1 MRMQTELYCDG
12 IGNRILRFYNQHT
25 KLHGTHDGRVS
36 TMSARQVV
44 QRTLLLLVL
53 APVAAGAQVADPKAG
68 FTEALAQFSLALD
81 GSFGDEGPRIVASL
95 DALDRGLAA
104 WDDTIHRFETAM
116 PAETRNADPKLAA
129 LAHLALGGVYLDRG
143 RSADALREF
152 TTAGT
157 LDPARADAFLLQG
170 VASAPPYG
178 NNSAAALAAFQ
189 KASTLDPSDVV
200 SAYLLARQLAKAGRA
215 EDAAKAWRR
224 LADVQKRREDE
235 RAIAAPSPFMRFG
248 IVEERSGVEPF
259 FPPALYAEGFALLA
273 RGEYAKALTSL
284 RASSARDPLVADQA
298 NRYGMRRAA
307 DAFRDGSIAAAVEQ
321 LEAAIEI
328 SPERAEPRRV
338 LGLVWAADEQFDRA
352 VDALKTAI
360 RLNAG
365 DERAQLALA
374 DVLVRAGQADAAEA
388 ALRETI
394 ARFTG
399 GGRAHYTLARLYQ
412 RRGQQAEA
420 LKEFQT
426 ALSFTPL
433 VGLNGIYQTMGAMAA
448 ARQNFDA
455 AIDAYS
461 KRVDVQPNA
470 ADAHQELGDTY
481 ARLGRS
487 DEALAEFAVALA
499 IDDSRPAAYASL
511 AQLHLREGRYEDA
524 VSMAQRALALDA
536 GQPQTHY
543 ALGTALMRLGRTDDG
558 ERELKAFE
566 QLQQEEAAARARDL
580 ELGGLRRE
588 AQISSGSGDYAKSV
602 ELLRRAMTLAP
613 GDPVSYLNLGMALM
627 LAKQPADAVEQFLR
641 AVALNGPPETH
652 QHLSDAYAALGRD
665 EDSRRELELYAQIRQ
680 GRLQRTGPPR

>member
-1 MRMQTELYCDG
+1 M
-12 IGNRILRFYNQHT
+12 
-25 KLHGTHDGRVS
+25 
-36 TMSARQVV
+36 
-44 QRTLLLLVL
+44 
-53 APVAAGAQVADPKAG
+53 
-68 FTEALAQFSLALD
+68 
-81 GSFGDEGPRIVASL
+81 
-95 DALDRGLAA
+95 
-104 WDDTIHRFETAM
+104 
-116 PAETRNADPKLAA
+116 
-129 LAHLALGGVYLDRG
+129 
-143 RSADALREF
+143 
-152 TTAGT
+152 
-157 LDPARADAFLLQG
+157 
-170 VASAPPYG
+170 
-178 NNSAAALAAFQ
+178 
-189 KASTLDPSDVV
+189 
-200 SAYLLARQLAKAGRA
+200 
-215 EDAAKAWRR
+215 
-224 LADVQKRREDE
+224 
-235 RAIAAPSPFMRFG
+235 
-248 IVEERSGVEPF
+248 
-259 FPPALYAEGFALLA
+259 
-273 RGEYAKALTSL
+273 
-284 RASSARDPLVADQA
+284 
-298 NRYGMRRAA
+298 
-307 DAFRDGSIAAAVEQ
+307 
-321 LEAAIEI
+321 
-328 SPERAEPRRV
+328 
-338 LGLVWAADEQFDRA
+338 LGLVWAAGEQFDRA

-360 RLNAG
+360 RLNDG
-365 DERAQLALA
+365 DERARLALA

-394 ARFTG
+394 SRFTT

-420 LKEFQT
+420 LKEFQA
-426 ALSFTPL
+426 ALAFAPL
-433 VGLNGIYQTMGAMAA
+433 VGLNGICQTMGAMAA

-461 KRVDVQPNA
+461 KRVDIQPNA
-470 ADAHQELGDTY
+470 ADAHQDLGDTY

-566 QLQQEEAAARARDL
+566 QLQQDEAAARARDL

-602 ELLRRAMTLAP
+602 ELLRRAMALAP
-613 GDPVSYLNLGMALM
+613 SDPVSYLNLGMALM

-652 QHLSDAYAALGRD
+652 QHLADAYAALGRD
-665 EDSRRELELYAQIRQ
+665 EDSRRELEIYAQIRQ